1 MGKIK
6 ERRILI
12 HKPSTQEILHCLSIM
27 PSYSTLLLQQYPD
40 KPYSEFLKWLIDKN
54 YYKGLNKKITIKRI
68 SVEFKAEAVKVTKW
82 IKEIYEEI
90 IELNYDK
97 PELFQTNGNKVC
109 LEMKHYDSY
118 FSFYTS
124 LPIFPREYETLKFPF
139 AEGMVG
145 TRNFWVKKI
154 EHEIIEDNALVT
166 IFLVGE
172 VLNKYREFALDK
184 ALFQGWIHYM
194 DVYELSPFELEDE
207 IKKIYRN

>member
-1 MGKIK
+1 M
-6 ERRILI
+6 
-12 HKPSTQEILHCLSIM
+12 
-27 PSYSTLLLQQYPD
+27 
-40 KPYSEFLKWLIDKN
+40 
-54 YYKGLNKKITIKRI
+54 
-68 SVEFKAEAVKVTKW
+68 
-82 IKEIYEEI
+82 
-90 IELNYDK
+90 
-97 PELFQTNGNKVC
+97 
-109 LEMKHYDSY
+109 EMKHYDSY

-124 LPIFPREYETLKFPF
+124 LPVFPREYETLKFPF
-139 AEGMVG
+139 AEGVVG

-184 ALFQGWIHYM
+184 ALFQGWIHNL